1 MNIRNLSPV
10 PFRLGLKTSG
20 DAEICQEV
28 ILSSMLKYS
37 HFHPYFHPYF
47 HKYME
52 HCVHPTN
59 KKPNK
64 LRDDFRQMAFSAI
77 LDIASL
83 MIAAEEKT
91 PSDPFY
97 LIYGFHPKKSPF
109 SKDDELFRKLIE
121 SKTKYIPLHFSLDG
135 DKINNLTGK
144 IIIS

>member
-37 HFHPYFHPYF
+37 HFHPYFH
-47 HKYME
+47 KYME
-52 HCVHPTN
+52 HCINSRN

-64 LRDDFRQMAFSAI
+64 LRDDFRQMVFSAM

-97 LIYGFHPKKSPF
+97 LIYGFHPKNSLF
-109 SKDDELFRKLIE
+109 SKDDEHFRKLIK
-121 SKTKYIPLHFSLDG
+121 SKTAYTPLHFSLDG